1 MLRGTRILS
10 GEEARRFTALVD
22 TLRRRLHGRG
32 LRGDHRAGGVVPAN
46 LH

>member
-10 GEEARRFTALVD
+10 GEEARRFTELVD
-22 TLRRRLHGRG
+22 KLRRWLHGRG
-32 LRGDHRAGGVVPAN
+32 LRGDYRAGGMVTAN